1 MAVSYCYDFINQ
13 QQTKKSHY
21 IVLNVLELYYS
32 ELHKTT
38 ENERV
43 KYSKKVIIEM
53 RFKQTTSELKA
64 VDLIADC
71 YMRSV

>member
-1 MAVSYCYDFINQ
+1 MILNNQ

-32 ELHKTT
+32 ELHETT
-38 ENERV
+38 ENERAL
-43 KYSKKVIIEM
+43 YSTKVIIEM

-64 VDLIADC
+64 VDVIVDC
-71 YMRSV
+71 YVRWV

>member
-1 MAVSYCYDFINQ
+1 MILNNQ

-21 IVLNVLELYYS
+21 IVLIVLELYYS

-43 KYSKKVIIEM
+43 LYSTKVIIEM
-53 RFKQTTSELKA
+53 RFKQTSSELKA
-64 VDLIADC
+64 VDVIVDC
-71 YMRSV
+71 YVR